1 MKRFTYILLA
11 FLSLLLVGCQEVDT
25 PQGFV
30 EGEEYAFDMNV
41 MLSGMDDIQT
51 RAFRDNVTDFP
62 PLWLVVFDNN
72 GYFVEAA
79 KATNF
84 SREGNV
90 TNFSVVLTATSQPRI
105 VHLLLNYVD
114 DSVSDL
120 GLEYEHENNLIGSMV
135 VSGDRDVYWQR
146 VEVPGGINEASINS
160 SMIKVP
166 LLRNFLKIAVHNNC
180 DYFSLT
186 GFYVMNVPN
195 EGSVA
200 PYVNGEFF
208 DWKESKTYEELES
221 QGYSGFMP
229 DDVTFKNQN
238 ASNAVWQTAPFYLYE
253 KPFNATA
260 GNAENTLTVLLK
272 GMYKN
277 GSLKKDTYYKVDIIY
292 KKDGVNYYYDLIRN
306 FVYNISIDDVTGDGA
321 ATPEEAARGAANN
334 NMSSSVNLKDLLN
347 ISDGTSALYVSYI
360 DTTLT
365 TTDDVLLKFKYIPNI
380 DNPNNLRNDLVNFTR
395 KNTNLFESIDFHNGE
410 VDSEGWSVAILS
422 PKDIVPT
429 AEISEALIVYVEN
442 LSREVTFRLRPKYDM
457 IVECLPNVI
466 PEIPG
471 SDLLVNVKLPNNLN
485 RALFPID
492 LHLTSVAKV
501 DDGSSLPYISP
512 HKSEYI
518 SVELIDGVLYF
529 VKALDYEDYLQL
541 EVDENMR
548 VVPLRFITNI
558 EKSASKVF
566 AYNKYF
572 NDANDNFRN
581 TSDSYISNYQLLS
594 GNYYG
599 VGNNVNFE
607 FTVKESSTYQI
618 SSDNLNVSAENITL
632 SANSRYSNTYTTT
645 TWGDRPHISV
655 AYNYDGEDVV
665 EDIVASEERN
675 ILKMKASYT
684 SSVDATLFDAT
695 SLDIFMN
702 ESDAKMF
709 SGSVSSVVNSILK
722 YNGAELQQSGLQ
734 EDSEIWFA
742 YLSGLNVY
750 TASTT
755 AKELYD
761 GRAVLHFGE
770 PISARPTISNITWTN
785 ADYYGA
791 NKTVTLSFETTMPTL
806 TYSINTSLAS
816 SLSLTNTSVNGNIV
830 TMTFTTKTWST
841 PANVMITASGSDLQ
855 QITGPVRDK
864 LYVKLTGSGSTPN
877 NNTSVTM
884 SVANVSTSWSNWKNG
899 QTVTINNLASNT
911 SIQFSYTSSS
921 SWWNTT
927 YAGSTT
933 AQNLVNGTVS
943 INFRRQ

>member
-1 MKRFTYILLA
+1 M
-11 FLSLLLVGCQEVDT
+11 SLLLVGCQEVDT
-25 PQGFV
+25 PQDFV

-72 GYFVEAA
+72 GYFVEAS

-180 DYFSLT
+180 DYFSLS

-195 EGSVA
+195 EGTVA
-200 PYVNGEFF
+200 PYKDGEFL
-208 DWKESKTYEELES
+208 DWKDSKTYDGIEEL
-221 QGYSGFMP
+221 GYKGIMP
-229 DDVTFKNQN
+229 DNVTFKNQN
-238 ASNAVWQTAPFYLYE
+238 LSDAVWQTNPFYLYE
-253 KPFNATA
+253 KPFDATT
-260 GNAENTLTVLLK
+260 GNSGNTLTVLLK

-380 DNPNNLRNDLVNFTR
+380 DNPNNVRNDLVNFTR

-485 RALFPID
+485 RALFPLD
-492 LHLTSVAKV
+492 LHLTAVSRV

-529 VKALDYEDYLQL
+529 VKSLSYEDYLQL
-541 EVDENMR
+541 EIDENMR
-548 VVPLRFITNI
+548 VVPLQFITNI
-558 EKSASKVF
+558 EKSASIVF

-581 TSDSYISNYQLLS
+581 TSDSYISNYKLLS

-599 VGNNVNFE
+599 VGNDVDFE

-618 SSDNLNVSAENITL
+618 SSDNLNLSAENITL

-665 EDIVASEERN
+665 EDIVASEDRN

-722 YNGAELQQSGLQ
+722 YSGAELQQSGLK

-755 AKELYD
+755 AKELYE

-785 ADYYGA
+785 ADYYGVG
-791 NKTVTLSFETTMPTL
+791 KTITLSFQTTMPGL
-806 TYSINTSLAS
+806 TYSINQSTSNLN
-816 SLSLTNTSVNGNIV
+816 LTNTSVSGNTV
-830 TMTFTTKTWST
+830 TMTFTTRTWSDAAT
-841 PANVMITASGSDLQ
+841 AMISVLGTDLQ
-855 QITGPVRDK
+855 QVTGPTRNK
-864 LYVKLTGSGSTPN
+864 LYVQLTGSGTGLAD
-877 NNTSVTM
+877 NTSVTM
-884 SVANVSTSWSNWKNG
+884 SVANVSTNWSNWKNG
-899 QTVTINNLASNT
+899 QTVTINNLASTT
-911 SIQFSYTSSS
+911 SIQFSYKRS
-921 SWWNTT
+921 NNNRT
-927 YAGSTT
+927 YSATTT
-933 AQNLVNGTVS
+933 AQAVANNTVNLR
-943 INFRRQ
+943 FARQ

>member
-1 MKRFTYILLA
+1 M
-11 FLSLLLVGCQEVDT
+11 LLVGCQEVDT

-135 VSGDRDVYWQR
+135 VSGNRDVYWQR

-229 DDVTFKNQN
+229 DNVTFKNQN

-321 ATPEEAARGAANN
+321 VTPEEAARGAANN

-380 DNPNNLRNDLVNFTR
+380 DNPNNVRNDLVNFTR
-395 KNTNLFESIDFHNGE
+395 KSTNLFENIDFNRTE

-492 LHLTSVAKV
+492 LHLTSVARV

-541 EVDENMR
+541 EVNENMR
-548 VVPLRFITNI
+548 VVPLKFITNI
-558 EKSASKVF
+558 EKSASRVF

-572 NDANDNFRN
+572 NDANDHFRN
-581 TSDSYISNYQLLS
+581 TSDSYISRCNFI
-594 GNYYG
+594 GANYYG

-607 FTVKESSTYQI
+607 LTVNESSTYQL
-618 SSDNLNVSAENITL
+618 SSDNLNLNSETITL
-632 SANSRYSNTYTTT
+632 SADSKYSNTYKTT
-645 TWGDRPHISV
+645 TWSDKPTMSV
-655 AYNYDGEDVV
+655 AYDCEGETIV
-665 EDIVASEERN
+665 ENFVSSEERN
-675 ILKMKASYT
+675 VLKMKASHT

-695 SLDIFMN
+695 SFNVYLN
-702 ESDAKMF
+702 ESDAKEYDT
-709 SGSVSSVVNSILK
+709 GVISSVTNSILK

-750 TASTT
+750 AASAT
-755 AKELYD
+755 AKELYE
-761 GRAVLHFGE
+761 GSAVLKFGN
-770 PISARPTISNITWTN
+770 IATLKPTISNIKWTN
-785 ADYYGA
+785 ADYYGV
-791 NKTVTLSFETTMPTL
+791 NKSVTLSFQTDKPDL
-806 TYSINTSLAS
+806 TYSINTSAS
-816 SLSLTNTSVNGNIV
+816 NLNLTRTTVSGNTV
-830 TMTFTTKTWST
+830 TMTFTTKTWSDA
-841 PANVMITASGSDLQ
+841 ANVMIAVLGVDAQ
-855 QITGPVRDK
+855 QITGPTRNK
-864 LYVKLTGSGSTPN
+864 LSVKLSGSSTGLSN
-877 NNTSVTM
+877 STSVTM
-884 SVANVSTSWSNWKNG
+884 SVANVSNTWTNWKKG
-899 QTVTINNLASNT
+899 QTITVNNLANNT
-911 SIQFSYTSSS
+911 SIQFSYKRS
-921 SWWNTT
+921 NGRT
-927 YAGSTT
+927 YVGSTT
-933 AQNLVNGTVS
+933 AQNLANGTVT
-943 INFRRQ
+943 INFSQQ

>member
-25 PQGFV
+25 PQDFV

-160 SMIKVP
+160 SMVKVP

-229 DDVTFKNQN
+229 DNVTFKNQN

-277 GSLKKDTYYKVDIIY
+277 GALKRDTYYKVDIIY

-321 ATPEEAARGAANN
+321 VTPEEAARGAANN

-347 ISDGTSALYVSYI
+347 ISDGTSALYVSYV

-380 DNPNNLRNDLVNFTR
+380 DNPDNVRNDLVNFTR
-395 KNTNLFESIDFHNGE
+395 KNTNLFESIDFNRTE
-410 VDSEGWSVAILS
+410 VDSEGWSTAILS

-457 IVECLPNVI
+457 QVECFPRVI
-466 PEIPG
+466 PTISG

-485 RALFPID
+485 RALFPLD

-558 EKSASKVF
+558 EKSASIVF

-581 TSDSYISNYQLLS
+581 TGDSYISHYDFV
-594 GNYYG
+594 GAKYYG
-599 VGNNVNFE
+599 VGNDITFELTVNE
-607 FTVKESSTYQI
+607 PATYLL
-618 SSDNLNVSAENITL
+618 SSDNLNMNPEEITL
-632 SANSRYSNTYTTT
+632 SANSKYSKVYKTT
-645 TWGDRPHISV
+645 TWSEKPSV
-655 AYNYDGEDVV
+655 SLAYDYDGEYVV
-665 EDIVASEERN
+665 DNLVHAEERN
-675 ILKMKASYT
+675 VLKMKASHT
-684 SSVDATLFDAT
+684 SSSDLTLFDAT
-695 SLDIFMN
+695 NFNVYLN
-702 ESDAKMF
+702 ESDAKNYNT
-709 SGSVSSVVNSILK
+709 GIISSVTNSILK
-722 YNGAELQQSGLQ
+722 YNGVEMQQSGLQ
-734 EDSEIWFA
+734 ENSEIWFA
-742 YLSGLNVY
+742 YLSGLNIY

-761 GRAVLHFGE
+761 GTAVLKFGT
-770 PISARPTISNITWTN
+770 PIMLKPTISNIKWTN
-785 ADYYGA
+785 ADYYGV
-791 NKTVTLSFETTMPTL
+791 NKSVTLSFQTDKPEFA
-806 TYSINTSLAS
+806 YSINSSAS
-816 SLSLTNTSVNGNIV
+816 NLNLTNTTVSGNTV
-830 TMTFTTKTWST
+830 TMTFTTKTWSDA
-841 PANVMITASGSDLQ
+841 ANVMITVLGVDAQ
-855 QITGPVRDK
+855 QITGPKRNK
-864 LYVKLTGSGSTPN
+864 LTVKLSGNSPSSRTI
-877 NNTSVTM
+877 VTM
-884 SVANVSTSWSNWKNG
+884 SVANVSQSWSNWKNG
-899 QTVTINNLASNT
+899 QTVTVDNLESNT
-911 SIQFSYTSSS
+911 SIQFSYTSGR
-921 SWWNTT
+921 TT
-927 YAGSTT
+927 YSATTT
-933 AQNLVNGTVS
+933 AQVLANGTVP
-943 INFRRQ
+943 ITFKRQ

>member
-1 MKRFTYILLA
+1 M
-11 FLSLLLVGCQEVDT
+11 SLLLVGCQEVDT
-25 PQGFV
+25 PQDFV

-180 DYFSLT
+180 DYFLLS

-195 EGSVA
+195 EGTVA
-200 PYVNGEFF
+200 PYKDGEFL
-208 DWKESKTYEELES
+208 DWKDSKTYDGIEEL
-221 QGYSGFMP
+221 GYKGIMP
-229 DDVTFKNQN
+229 DNVTFKNQN
-238 ASNAVWQTAPFYLYE
+238 LSDAVWQTNPFYLYE
-253 KPFNATA
+253 KPFDATT
-260 GNAENTLTVLLK
+260 GNSGNTLTVLLK

-277 GSLKKDTYYKVDIIY
+277 GSLKRDTYYKVDIIY

-380 DNPNNLRNDLVNFTR
+380 DNPNNVRNDLVNFTR

-492 LHLTSVAKV
+492 LHLTSVARV

-581 TSDSYISNYQLLS
+581 TSDSYISNYKLLS

-618 SSDNLNVSAENITL
+618 SSDNLNLSTENITL
-632 SANSRYSNTYTTT
+632 SANSQYSNTYTTT

-722 YNGAELQQSGLQ
+722 YNGAELQQSGLK

-755 AKELYD
+755 AKELYE

-785 ADYYGA
+785 ADYYGVG
-791 NKTVTLSFETTMPTL
+791 KTITLSFQTTMPSL
-806 TYSINTSLAS
+806 TYSINQSTSNLN
-816 SLSLTNTSVNGNIV
+816 LTNTSVSGNTV
-830 TMTFTTKTWST
+830 TMTFTTRTWSDAAT
-841 PANVMITASGSDLQ
+841 AMITVSGTDLQ
-855 QITGPVRDK
+855 QITGPTRNK
-864 LYVKLTGSGSTPN
+864 LYVQLTGSGTGLAN
-877 NNTSVTM
+877 TTSVTM
-884 SVANVSTSWSNWKNG
+884 SVANVSKTWTNWKNG
-899 QTVTINNLASNT
+899 QTITINNLASNT
-911 SIQFSYTSSS
+911 SIQFSYKRT
-921 SWWNTT
+921 NGRT

-933 AQNLVNGTVS
+933 AQNLANGTVN
-943 INFRRQ
+943 ITFRQQ

>member
-1 MKRFTYILLA
+1 M
-11 FLSLLLVGCQEVDT
+11 VGCQEVDT

-72 GYFVEAA
+72 GYFVEAS

-146 VEVPGGINEASINS
+146 VEVPGGINEASINT
-160 SMIKVP
+160 SMVKVP

-253 KPFNATA
+253 KPFDATT
-260 GNAENTLTVLLK
+260 GNSGNTLTVLLK

-277 GSLKKDTYYKVDIIY
+277 GSLKRDTYYKVDIIY

-380 DNPNNLRNDLVNFTR
+380 DNPNNVRNDLVNFTR
-395 KNTNLFESIDFHNGE
+395 KNTNLFESIDFNRTE
-410 VDSEGWSVAILS
+410 VDSEGWSTAVLS
-422 PKDIVPT
+422 PKDIIPT

-457 IVECLPNVI
+457 QVECFPRVI
-466 PEIPG
+466 PTISG

-485 RALFPID
+485 RALFPLD

-501 DDGSSLPYISP
+501 DDGSSFPYISP

-518 SVELIDGVLYF
+518 SFDLIDGVLYF

-558 EKSASKVF
+558 EKSASIVF

-581 TSDSYISNYQLLS
+581 TGDSYISHYDFV
-594 GNYYG
+594 GAKYYG
-599 VGNNVNFE
+599 VGNDITFELTVNE
-607 FTVKESSTYQI
+607 PSTYLL
-618 SSDNLNVSAENITL
+618 SSDNLDMNPEEITL
-632 SANSRYSNTYTTT
+632 SANSKYSKVYKTT
-645 TWGDRPHISV
+645 TWSEKPSV
-655 AYNYDGEDVV
+655 SLAYDYDGEYVV
-665 EDIVASEERN
+665 DNLVHAEERN
-675 ILKMKASYT
+675 VLKMKASHT
-684 SSVDATLFDAT
+684 SSSDLTLFDAT
-695 SLDIFMN
+695 NFNVYLN
-702 ESDAKMF
+702 ESDAKNYNT
-709 SGSVSSVVNSILK
+709 GIISSVTNSILK
-722 YNGAELQQSGLQ
+722 YNGVEMQQSGLQ
-734 EDSEIWFA
+734 ENSEIWFA

-761 GRAVLHFGE
+761 GTAVLKFGT
-770 PISARPTISNITWTN
+770 PIMLKPTISNIKWTN
-785 ADYYGA
+785 ADYYGV
-791 NKTVTLSFETTMPTL
+791 NKSVTLSFQTDKPEFA
-806 TYSINTSLAS
+806 YSINSSAS
-816 SLSLTNTSVNGNIV
+816 NLNLTNTTVSGNTI
-830 TMTFTTKTWST
+830 TMTFTTKTWSDA
-841 PANVMITASGSDLQ
+841 ANVMITVLGVDAQ
-855 QITGPVRDK
+855 QITGPKRNK
-864 LYVKLTGSGSTPN
+864 LTVKLSGNSPSSRTL
-877 NNTSVTM
+877 VTM
-884 SVANVSTSWSNWKNG
+884 SVANVSQSWSNWKNG
-899 QTVTINNLASNT
+899 QTVTVDNLESNT
-911 SIQFSYTSSS
+911 SIQFSYTSGR
-921 SWWNTT
+921 TT
-927 YAGSTT
+927 YSATTT
-933 AQNLVNGTVS
+933 AQVLANGTVP
-943 INFRRQ
+943 ITFRRQ

>member
-1 MKRFTYILLA
+1 M
-11 FLSLLLVGCQEVDT
+11 SLLLVGCQEVDT
-25 PQGFV
+25 PQDFV

-51 RAFRDNVTDFP
+51 RAFRDNVTGFP

-146 VEVPGGINEASINS
+146 VEVPGGINEASINT
-160 SMIKVP
+160 SMVKVP

-195 EGSVA
+195 EGTVA
-200 PYVNGEFF
+200 PYKDGEFL
-208 DWKESKTYEELES
+208 DWKDSKTYDGIEEL
-221 QGYSGFMP
+221 GYKGIMP
-229 DDVTFKNQN
+229 DNVTFKNQN
-238 ASNAVWQTAPFYLYE
+238 LSDAVWQTNPFYLYE
-253 KPFNATA
+253 KPFDATT
-260 GNAENTLTVLLK
+260 GNSGNTLTVLLK

-277 GSLKKDTYYKVDIIY
+277 GSLKSDTYYKVDIIY

-321 ATPEEAARGAANN
+321 VTPEEAARGAANN

-365 TTDDVLLKFKYIPNI
+365 TTNDVLLKFKYIPNI
-380 DNPNNLRNDLVNFTR
+380 DNPDNVRNDLVNFTR
-395 KNTNLFESIDFHNGE
+395 KNTNIFESIDFHNGE

-457 IVECLPNVI
+457 QVECLPNVI
-466 PEIPG
+466 PEVSG

-485 RALFPID
+485 RALFPLD
-492 LHLTSVAKV
+492 LHLTAVSRA

-512 HKSEYI
+512 HRSEYI
-518 SVELIDGVLYF
+518 AVELIDGVLYF
-529 VKALDYEDYLQL
+529 VKTLDYDDYLQL

-558 EKSASKVF
+558 EKSASRVF

-599 VGNNVNFE
+599 VGNDVNFE

-618 SSDNLNVSAENITL
+618 SSDNLNLSTENITL

-665 EDIVASEERN
+665 EDLVASEERN

-722 YNGAELQQSGLQ
+722 YSGAELQQSGLK

-755 AKELYD
+755 AKELYE

-785 ADYYGA
+785 ADYYGVG
-791 NKTVTLSFETTMPTL
+791 KTITLSFETTMPGL
-806 TYSINTSLAS
+806 TYSINQSTSNLN
-816 SLSLTNTSVNGNIV
+816 LTNTSVSGNTV
-830 TMTFTTKTWST
+830 TMTFTTRTWSDAAT
-841 PANVMITASGSDLQ
+841 AMITVLGTDLQ
-855 QITGPVRDK
+855 QITGPTRNK
-864 LYVKLTGSGSTPN
+864 LYVKLTGSGSKPN

-884 SVANVSTSWSNWKNG
+884 SVANVSTSWSNWLNG

-921 SWWNTT
+921 GWWNTT

-933 AQNLVNGTVS
+933 AQNLVNGTVT
-943 INFRRQ
+943 INFKRQ

>member
-1 MKRFTYILLA
+1 M
-11 FLSLLLVGCQEVDT
+11 SLLLVGCQEVDT
-25 PQGFV
+25 PQAFV
-30 EGEEYAFDMNV
+30 EGKEYAFDMNV

-51 RAFRDNVTDFP
+51 RAFRDNVTGFP

-146 VEVPGGINEASINS
+146 VEVPGGINEASINT
-160 SMIKVP
+160 SMVKVP

-253 KPFNATA
+253 KPFDATT
-260 GNAENTLTVLLK
+260 GNSGNTLTVLLK

-277 GSLKKDTYYKVDIIY
+277 GSLKSDTYYKVDIIY

-380 DNPNNLRNDLVNFTR
+380 DNPNNVRNDLVNFTR
-395 KNTNLFESIDFHNGE
+395 KNTNLFESIDFNRTE
-410 VDSEGWSVAILS
+410 VDSEGWSTAVLS
-422 PKDIVPT
+422 PKDIIPT

-457 IVECLPNVI
+457 QVECFPRVI
-466 PEIPG
+466 PTISG

-485 RALFPID
+485 RALFPLD

-558 EKSASKVF
+558 EKSASIVF

-581 TSDSYISNYQLLS
+581 TGDSYISHYDFV
-594 GNYYG
+594 GAKYYG
-599 VGNNVNFE
+599 VGNDITFELTVNE
-607 FTVKESSTYQI
+607 PSTYLL
-618 SSDNLNVSAENITL
+618 SSDNLDMNPEEITL
-632 SANSRYSNTYTTT
+632 SANSKYSKVYKTT
-645 TWGDRPHISV
+645 TWSEKPSV
-655 AYNYDGEDVV
+655 SLAYDYDGEYVV
-665 EDIVASEERN
+665 DNLVHAEERN
-675 ILKMKASYT
+675 VLKMKASHT
-684 SSVDATLFDAT
+684 SSSDLTLFDAT
-695 SLDIFMN
+695 NFNVYLN
-702 ESDAKMF
+702 ESDAKNYNT
-709 SGSVSSVVNSILK
+709 GIISSVTNSILK
-722 YNGAELQQSGLQ
+722 YNGVEMQQSGLQ
-734 EDSEIWFA
+734 ENSEIWFA

-761 GRAVLHFGE
+761 GTAVLKFGT
-770 PISARPTISNITWTN
+770 PIMLKPTISNIKWTN
-785 ADYYGA
+785 ADYYGV
-791 NKTVTLSFETTMPTL
+791 NKSVTLSFQTDKPEFA
-806 TYSINTSLAS
+806 YSINSSAS
-816 SLSLTNTSVNGNIV
+816 NLNLTNTTVSGNTI
-830 TMTFTTKTWST
+830 TMTFTTKTWSDA
-841 PANVMITASGSDLQ
+841 ANVMITVLGVDAQ
-855 QITGPVRDK
+855 QITGPKRNK
-864 LYVKLTGSGSTPN
+864 LTVKLSGNSPSSRTP
-877 NNTSVTM
+877 VTM
-884 SVANVSTSWSNWKNG
+884 SVANVSQSWSNWKNG
-899 QTVTINNLASNT
+899 QTVTVDNLESNT
-911 SIQFSYTSSS
+911 SIQFSYTSGR
-921 SWWNTT
+921 TT
-927 YAGSTT
+927 YSATTT
-933 AQNLVNGTVS
+933 AQVLANGTVP
-943 INFRRQ
+943 ITFKRQ

>member
-1 MKRFTYILLA
+1 M
-11 FLSLLLVGCQEVDT
+11 SLLLVGCQEVDT

-160 SMIKVP
+160 SMVKVP

-253 KPFNATA
+253 KPFDATT
-260 GNAENTLTVLLK
+260 GNSGNTLTVLLK

-277 GSLKKDTYYKVDIIY
+277 GSLKRDTYYKVDIIY

-321 ATPEEAARGAANN
+321 VTPEEAARGAANN

-380 DNPNNLRNDLVNFTR
+380 DNPNNIRNDLVNFTR

-457 IVECLPNVI
+457 QVECLPNVI
-466 PEIPG
+466 PEVSG

-485 RALFPID
+485 RALFPLD
-492 LHLTSVAKV
+492 LHLTAVSRA

-512 HKSEYI
+512 HRSEYI
-518 SVELIDGVLYF
+518 AVELIDGVLYF
-529 VKALDYEDYLQL
+529 VKTLDYDDYLQL

-558 EKSASKVF
+558 EKSASRVF

-581 TSDSYISNYQLLS
+581 TSDSYISNYKLLS

-618 SSDNLNVSAENITL
+618 SSDNLNLSTENITL

-665 EDIVASEERN
+665 EDIVATEEPN

-722 YNGAELQQSGLQ
+722 YSGAELQQSGLK

-755 AKELYD
+755 AKELYE

-785 ADYYGA
+785 ADYYGVG
-791 NKTVTLSFETTMPTL
+791 KTITLSFETTMPSL
-806 TYSINTSLAS
+806 TYSINQSTSNLN
-816 SLSLTNTSVNGNIV
+816 LTNTSVSGNTV
-830 TMTFTTKTWST
+830 TMTFTTRTWSDAAT
-841 PANVMITASGSDLQ
+841 AMITVLGTDLQ
-855 QITGPVRDK
+855 QITGPTRNK
-864 LYVKLTGSGSTPN
+864 LYVKLTGSGTGLDN
-877 NNTSVTM
+877 NPSVTM
-884 SVANVSTSWSNWKNG
+884 SVANVSTNWSNWLNG
-899 QTVTINNLASNT
+899 QTVTINNLASTT
-911 SIQFSYTSSS
+911 SIQFSYKRT
-921 SWWNTT
+921 NNNRT
-927 YAGSTT
+927 YSATTT
-933 AQNLVNGTVS
+933 AQAVANNTVNLR
-943 INFRRQ
+943 FARQ

>member
-25 PQGFV
+25 PQDFV

-146 VEVPGGINEASINS
+146 VEVPGGINEASINT
-160 SMIKVP
+160 SMVKVP

-195 EGSVA
+195 EGTVA

-229 DDVTFKNQN
+229 DNVTFKNQN

-277 GSLKKDTYYKVDIIY
+277 GSLKRDTYYKVDIIY

-380 DNPNNLRNDLVNFTR
+380 DNPNNVRNDLVNFTR
-395 KNTNLFESIDFHNGE
+395 KSTNLFENIDFNRTE
-410 VDSEGWSVAILS
+410 VDSEGWSTAVLS

-457 IVECLPNVI
+457 QVECFPRVI
-466 PEIPG
+466 PTISG

-485 RALFPID
+485 RALFPLD

-529 VKALDYEDYLQL
+529 VKDLDYEDYLQL

-558 EKSASKVF
+558 EKSASIVF

-581 TSDSYISNYQLLS
+581 TGDSYISHYDFV
-594 GNYYG
+594 GAKYYG
-599 VGNNVNFE
+599 VGNDITFELTVNE
-607 FTVKESSTYQI
+607 PSTYLL
-618 SSDNLNVSAENITL
+618 SSDNLNMNPEEITL
-632 SANSRYSNTYTTT
+632 SANSKYSKVYKTT
-645 TWGDRPHISV
+645 TWSEKPSV
-655 AYNYDGEDVV
+655 SLAYDYDGEYVV
-665 EDIVASEERN
+665 DNLVHAEERN
-675 ILKMKASYT
+675 VLKMKASHT
-684 SSVDATLFDAT
+684 SSSDLTLFDAT
-695 SLDIFMN
+695 NFNVYLN
-702 ESDAKMF
+702 ESDAKNYNT
-709 SGSVSSVVNSILK
+709 GIISSVTNSILK
-722 YNGAELQQSGLQ
+722 YNGVEMQQSGLQ
-734 EDSEIWFA
+734 ENSEIWFA

-761 GRAVLHFGE
+761 GTAVLKFGT
-770 PISARPTISNITWTN
+770 PIMLKPTISNIKWTN
-785 ADYYGA
+785 ADYYGV
-791 NKTVTLSFETTMPTL
+791 NKSVTLSFQTDKPEF
-806 TYSINTSLAS
+806 TYSINSSAS
-816 SLSLTNTSVNGNIV
+816 NLNLTNTTVSGNTV
-830 TMTFTTKTWST
+830 TMTFTTKTWSDA
-841 PANVMITASGSDLQ
+841 ANVMITVLGVDAQ
-855 QITGPVRDK
+855 QITGPKRNK
-864 LYVKLTGSGSTPN
+864 LSVKLSGYSPRDN
-877 NNTSVTM
+877 IIVTM
-884 SVANVSTSWSNWKNG
+884 SVANVSQSWKNWKNG
-899 QTVTINNLASNT
+899 QTVTVDNLESNT
-911 SIQFSYTSSS
+911 SIQFSYTSGR
-921 SWWNTT
+921 TT
-927 YAGSTT
+927 YSATTT
-933 AQNLVNGTVS
+933 AQVLANGTVPITFS
-943 INFRRQ
+943 RQYY